1 MLQYTPDIVFS
12 SNIDC
17 YFPELSRHFIKV
29 LFYFFFNSL
38 YKETR
43 YREGSISVS
52 TRTRRTRSGRSGR
65 MDVSTTAR
73 VWTD

>member
-1 MLQYTPDIVFS
+1 MLQYTSDIVFS
-12 SNIDC
+12 STIDC
-17 YFPELSRHFIKV
+17 YFPELGRHFIKA

-38 YKETR
+38 SKETR

-52 TRTRRTRSGRSGR
+52 TRTRRTLWGRSGR
-65 MDVSTTAR
+65 TGVSTTAR